1 MAPHLVITQCT
12 NTQIGLPRV
21 PISEQLIQYKKFIMA
36 INLVQILLR
45 WLCLFVTELI
55 AAVILHT
62 DKVYMPVSLFLIM
75 CVCETGNTV
84 RNT

>member
-21 PISEQLIQYKKFIMA
+21 PISEQYKKFIMA